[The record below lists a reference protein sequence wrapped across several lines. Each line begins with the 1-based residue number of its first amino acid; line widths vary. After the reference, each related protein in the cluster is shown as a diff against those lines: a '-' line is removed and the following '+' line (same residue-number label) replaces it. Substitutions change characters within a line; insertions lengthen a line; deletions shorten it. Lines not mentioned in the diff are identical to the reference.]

1 MNRRIRIS
9 HTVPF
14 TKVLGPGNRYAVWT
28 QGCLKK
34 CRNCI
39 NPAGQK
45 MDGGYEVTVKD
56 IADDII
62 AQTGLQ
68 GVTISGGEPFLQFDA
83 LKELVSVV
91 RSETDCDIMLYSGYR
106 LQEIIDRL
114 GEKQAY
120 SFFSQIDIFIDGEYV
135 DELDYGSI
143 YRGSDNQQVYFF
155 TGRYA
160 ALRDQIC
167 SAKCRDLEFE
177 LTKEG
182 QVFMIGVPPKN
193 FYQNFI
199 KRIGDIKE

>member
-1 MNRRIRIS
+1 MNSRIRIC
-9 HTVPF
+9 HTSALS
-14 TKVLGPGNRYAVWT
+14 KVLGPGNRYVIWM

-45 MDGGYEVTVKD
+45 IDGGYVVSVKS
-56 IADDII
+56 IVDDIR
-62 AQTGLQ
+62 AQTELQ

-83 LKELVSVV
+83 LKELVFMIKSV
-91 RSETDCDIMLYSGYR
+91 TGCDIMLYSGYC

-114 GEKQAY
+114 GEKQAN

-135 DELDYGSI
+135 DDLDNGSL
-143 YRGSDNQQVYFF
+143 YRGSDNQQIYFF
-155 TGRYA
+155 TEKYVS
-160 ALRDQIC
+160 LRDNIY

-182 QVFMIGVPPKN
+182 QVFMIGVPPRN
-193 FYQNFI
+193 FYREFI
-199 KRIGDIKE
+199 KRIGEIEE